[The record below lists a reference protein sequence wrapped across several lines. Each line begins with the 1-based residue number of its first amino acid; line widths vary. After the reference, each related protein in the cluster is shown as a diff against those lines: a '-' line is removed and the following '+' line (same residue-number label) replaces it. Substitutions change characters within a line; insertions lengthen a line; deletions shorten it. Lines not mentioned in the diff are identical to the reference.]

1 MITFAPPISRWQREA
16 HTGGNQRNRGG
27 VAAAGIRFET
37 GSTMVDKIVSAARA
51 ATVAAPPL
59 GSEAYGRFCTGLAH
73 RLTAA
78 WPRIRAAN
86 DADVDRARERGTPE
100 VLVDR
105 LRLTREHLDDLV
117 TLTSTVAA
125 EMRDL
130 TSRPPG
136 TPIGDWG
143 TRHRVPR
150 PLGVVLMI
158 FEARPTV
165 TVEGALLNV
174 AAGNAV
180 ILRGGKEIARTNAAL
195 GAAVTAA
202 LEDAELPAGLV
213 TVLDDP
219 SRSLL
224 RELLRRP
231 DAIDVLI
238 PRGSPSLIDY
248 CHSAGTIPVLA
259 SGGGVNHLYVHR
271 SADLAQAVAIALDS
285 KLPAPAGCTSL
296 EIALVDRP
304 VADEFVAALLDGAR
318 RDGRPLTVR
327 AGEGLRRP
335 ETTGEWQVQ
344 ALAEHD
350 LGREF
355 LDSTIGV
362 IPVDSPDEAVEFIQ
376 RHGSGHSEA
385 IAATDPVVTTAF
397 TDRVDAATIVVNGSL
412 RLNDGPTLE
421 LGSEIAISTSRLHA
435 RGPITLAALVN
446 YSWVIEANGR
456 LREAS

>member
-1 MITFAPPISRWQREA
+1 MT
-16 HTGGNQRNRGG
+16 
-27 VAAAGIRFET
+27 
-37 GSTMVDKIVSAARA
+37 DKIIGAARA

-59 GSEAYGRFCTGLAH
+59 GDEAYGRFCTGLAR
-73 RLTAA
+73 RLAAA

-86 DADVDRARERGTPE
+86 DADVGRAREQGLPD

-105 LRLTREHLDDLV
+105 LRLTREHLTDLV
-117 TLTSTVAA
+117 TLTSTVAGELA
-125 EMRDL
+125 EL
-130 TSRPPG
+130 TRRPPG

-143 TRHRVPR
+143 VRHRVPR

-180 ILRGGKEIARTNAAL
+180 ILRGGKEIARTNTEL
-195 GAAVTAA
+195 GGVVTAA
-202 LEDAELPAGLV
+202 LADAGLPAGLV

-219 SRSLL
+219 SRALL

-248 CHSAGTIPVLA
+248 CHRASTIPVLA
-259 SGGGVNHLYVHR
+259 SGGGVNHLYVHS
-271 SADLAQAVAIALDS
+271 SADPAQAVAIALDS

-304 VADEFVAALLDGAR
+304 VADDFVAALLDGAR

-327 AGEGLRRP
+327 VGDGIRRP
-335 ETTGEWQVQ
+335 ETTGSWRVE
-344 ALAEHD
+344 ALGEHD
-350 LGREF
+350 FGREF

-362 IPVDSPDEAVEFIQ
+362 VAVDSPDEAVAFIQ
-376 RHGSGHSEA
+376 RYGSGHSEA
-385 IAATDPVVTTAF
+385 IAATDAAVTAAF

-446 YSWVIEANGR
+446 YCWVVEAHGR

>member
-1 MITFAPPISRWQREA
+1 
-16 HTGGNQRNRGG
+16 
-27 VAAAGIRFET
+27 
-37 GSTMVDKIVSAARA
+37 MVDKIVGAARA

-59 GSEAYGRFCTGLAH
+59 GNEAYDRFCTGLAG

-78 WPRIRAAN
+78 WPRIRDAN
-86 DADVDRARERGTPE
+86 DADVVQAREKGMPD

-105 LRLTREHLDDLV
+105 LRLTDEHLAGLV
-117 TLTSTVAA
+117 ALTSTVA
-125 EMRDL
+125 EELREL
-130 TSRPPG
+130 TRRPPG

-143 TRHRVPR
+143 VRHRVPR

-219 SRSLL
+219 SRALL

-231 DAIDVLI
+231 GEIDVLI
-238 PRGSPSLIDY
+238 PRGSASLVDY
-248 CHSAGTIPVLA
+248 CDRASTIPVLA

-271 SADLAQAVAIALDS
+271 SAELAQAVAIALDS

-327 AGEGLRRP
+327 VGEGLRRP
-335 ETTGEWQVQ
+335 ETTGQWRVEE
-344 ALAEHD
+344 LGEHD

-362 IPVDSPDEAVEFIQ
+362 VAVDSPGEAVEFVQ
-376 RHGSGHSEA
+376 RYGSGHSEA
-385 IAATDPVVTTAF
+385 IAATDPVATAEF

-446 YSWVIEANGR
+446 YCWVVEANGR

>member
-1 MITFAPPISRWQREA
+1 
-16 HTGGNQRNRGG
+16 
-27 VAAAGIRFET
+27 
-37 GSTMVDKIVSAARA
+37 MVDKIIDAARA
-51 ATVAAPPL
+51 ATTAAPPL
-59 GSEAYGRFCTGLAH
+59 GTEAYGRFCTGLAH

-78 WPRIRAAN
+78 WPRIREAN
-86 DADVDRARERGTPE
+86 DTDVGRAREQGLPD

-105 LRLTREHLDDLV
+105 LRLTEDHLAALV
-117 TLTSTVAA
+117 ALTSTVTG
-125 EMRDL
+125 ELDEL

-143 TRHRVPR
+143 VRHRVPR

-158 FEARPTV
+158 FDARPTV

-180 ILRGGKEIARTNAAL
+180 ILRGGKEIARTNAEL
-195 GAAVTAA
+195 GAAVSAA
-202 LEDAELPAGLV
+202 LADAGLPAGLV
-213 TVLDDP
+213 SVLDDP
-219 SRSLL
+219 SRSVL
-224 RELLRRP
+224 RDLLRRP

-248 CHSAGTIPVLA
+248 CHRASTIPVLA
-259 SGGGVNHLYVHR
+259 SGGGVNHLYVHS
-271 SADLAQAVAIALDS
+271 SADLAQAVEIALDS

-296 EIALVDRP
+296 EVALVDRP
-304 VADEFVAALLDGAR
+304 VADEFVKALLEGAR
-318 RDGRPLTVR
+318 HDGRPLTIRV
-327 AGEGLRRP
+327 GEGLARP
-335 ETTGEWQVQ
+335 ETTGDWRVE
-344 ALAEHD
+344 ALGEHD

-362 IPVDSPDEAVEFIQ
+362 VAVDSPGEAVEFIQ
-376 RHGSGHSEA
+376 QHGSGHSEA
-385 IAATDPVVTTAF
+385 IAATDPAVTGEF
-397 TDRVDAATIVVNGSL
+397 TNRVDAATIVVNGSL

-446 YSWVIEANGR
+446 YCWVIEANGR